1 MATTS
6 LGTPAGER
14 EPKTSWL
21 ERIGLHR
28 PELRAWAMYDWAN
41 SAMVTTVRA
50 TVFPTFFAAVAMA
63 GYAEG
68 AAMQRY
74 GIINSTG
81 LILAA
86 LLSPILGTISD
97 YAGNKKRMLGGFM
110 GLGIAAVACMFF
122 IQHGQWLFAALLFIL
137 ANIGAASSFVFY
149 DALLPH
155 VAREDEMDRVSTAGY
170 ALGYLGGGILLAI
183 NLAWIVRP
191 DLFGLPSGPGLSPR
205 EATLPARLALLS
217 VAVWWLLFS
226 IPLFRRIPEP
236 PRKLEPGESRRE
248 SPVRASIVRIRQT
261 ISELRHYKQAFLML
275 IAFLIYGDGIGTIIG
290 MAAIYG
296 AEIGLP
302 AAAMMGAILI
312 TQFVGVPFGF
322 LFGMLAGR
330 IGAKRSIFLGLIVYT
345 FISIFA
351 FFMTTA
357 TEFLILAVMVGMVQ
371 GGTQALSRSLFASM
385 VPRHKSGEFFGFF
398 GVIERFSGSM
408 GPLLIAAIVATT
420 GAARFGIPSVIIFF
434 IVGGILFY
442 FVDVEEGQS
451 AARAAEVRAREVAA
465 AQPVEG

>member
-1 MATTS
+1 
-6 LGTPAGER
+6 
-14 EPKTSWL
+14 
-21 ERIGLHR
+21 
-28 PELRAWAMYDWAN
+28 
-41 SAMVTTVRA
+41 
-50 TVFPTFFAAVAMA
+50 
-63 GYAEG
+63 
-68 AAMQRY
+68 
-74 GIINSTG
+74 
-81 LILAA
+81 
-86 LLSPILGTISD
+86 
-97 YAGNKKRMLGGFM
+97 
-110 GLGIAAVACMFF
+110 
-122 IQHGQWLFAALLFIL
+122 
-137 ANIGAASSFVFY
+137 
-149 DALLPH
+149 
-155 VAREDEMDRVSTAGY
+155 
-170 ALGYLGGGILLAI
+170 
-183 NLAWIVRP
+183 
-191 DLFGLPSGPGLSPR
+191 
-205 EATLPARLALLS
+205 
-217 VAVWWLLFS
+217 
-226 IPLFRRIPEP
+226 
-236 PRKLEPGESRRE
+236 
-248 SPVRASIVRIRQT
+248 
-261 ISELRHYKQAFLML
+261 ML

-322 LFGMLAGR
+322 LFG
-330 IGAKRSIFLGLIVYT
+330 
-345 FISIFA
+345 
-351 FFMTTA
+351 
-357 TEFLILAVMVGMVQ
+357 ILAVMVGMVQ